1 MNVMNSLSC
10 PNCGQPI
17 TVKDFKKYSN
27 PFTMKCPHCRAKIKE
42 TKVTP
47 WLLVL
52 AIIVVP
58 IFVFIGVKLQNIYSG
73 YWPIVDKIPTIFIF
87 LAFAYPLYYAYET
100 VNARIIVSKGQLHL
114 KK

>member
-1 MNVMNSLSC
+1 MNSLSC
-10 PNCGQPI
+10 PNCGNPI
-17 TVKDFKKYSN
+17 TEKDFKKYSN
-27 PFTMKCPHCRAKIKE
+27 PFTMKCPHCKAKIKE

-58 IFVFIGVKLQNIYSG
+58 AFVFIGVTLQNIYAG
-73 YWPIVDKIPTIFIF
+73 YWPIVEKIPTILIF
-87 LAFAYPLYYAYET
+87 LAFAYPLYYAYESF
-100 VNARIIVSKGQLHL
+100 NARIIVLKGHLQL